1 MKAIFVSFY
10 QAFYDEVLAALEKN
24 NVQGFT
30 FWEEVK
36 GKGSR
41 DGEPHIG
48 SHAWPT
54 LNSALITFVPDQ
66 AVDGILKALKDL
78 DASAPKQG
86 LRAFVLD
93 AEERNV

>member
-10 QAFYDEVLAALEKN
+10 QAFYDEVLAALGTN

-66 AVDGILKALKDL
+66 AVDGILRSLKEL
-78 DASAPKQG
+78 DESAPKQG

-93 AEERNV
+93 AEERSV

>member
-30 FWEEVK
+30 YWEEVK

-66 AVDGILKALKDL
+66 AVDGILRSLKEL
-78 DASAPKQG
+78 DESAPKQG

-93 AEERNV
+93 AEERSV